1 MPLRFEGCRE
11 RLRRAKVHRENIAVL
26 WKKAGKAEELY
37 NVVVDMDDDGAGCIW
52 LKAIHQPEL
61 INALSLELGE
71 MLYQLRAALDGCIYQ
86 AAIFESKQNPPPD
99 EHRLEFPVCIS
110 PKDFEDHAFRI
121 GPLSPERRDIVE
133 FVQPYKVPKLAPL
146 DMVFNFNRAIEI
158 LGDWARKDRHRRLHV
173 VGSWVVSASPKLILP
188 IGVSLDSIRVAGSG
202 FLEEQGKVADF
213 RLTGY
218 LPGMEIKAN
227 PDLAIDIAINEIPPP
242 CADND
247 TLGNRLLTMLRAT
260 YFVVTSLEHSF

>member
-1 MPLRFEGCRE
+1 
-11 RLRRAKVHRENIAVL
+11 
-26 WKKAGKAEELY
+26 
-37 NVVVDMDDDGAGCIW
+37 
-52 LKAIHQPEL
+52 
-61 INALSLELGE
+61 
-71 MLYQLRAALDGCIYQ
+71 
-86 AAIFESKQNPPPD
+86 
-99 EHRLEFPVCIS
+99 
-110 PKDFEDHAFRI
+110 
-121 GPLSPERRDIVE
+121 
-133 FVQPYKVPKLAPL
+133 
-146 DMVFNFNRAIEI
+146 MVFNFNRAIEI

-173 VGSWVVSASPKLILP
+173 VGSWVVSASPRLILP

>member
-26 WKKAGKAEELY
+26 WNRAGKAEELY

-52 LKAIHQPEL
+52 LKPIHQPEL

-86 AAIFESKQNPPPD
+86 AAIFENKQNPPPD
-99 EHRLEFPVCIS
+99 EHSLEFPVCIS
-110 PKDFEDHAFRI
+110 SKDFENQTFKIR
-121 GPLSPERRDIVE
+121 PLSQERRDIVE
-133 FVQPYKVPKLAPL
+133 FVQPYKVPKLAPE
-146 DMVFNFNRAIEI
+146 DMVSNFNRAIEI
-158 LGDWARKDRHRRLHV
+158 LTDWTRKDRHRKLHI

-188 IGVSLDSIRVAGSG
+188 SGVRLDSISVAGSG
-202 FLEEQGKVADF
+202 FLEERGKVADF
-213 RLTGY
+213 RVTRY
-218 LPGMEIKAN
+218 LPGMEIKAS
-227 PDLAIDIAINEIPPP
+227 PDLAIDIAVNEIPPP

-247 TLGNRLLTMLRAT
+247 TLGKRLLTMLRAT
-260 YFVVTSLEHSF
+260 YFVVSSMEDSF